1 MQTKNNPFDG
11 ILQKEAISIELAER
25 KLSHFVKQAWHIIE
39 PETELIWGWYL
50 DAICDHLEAATNGN
64 IRDLIINVPPRHLK
78 SLIVSVF
85 WFVWSWIHYP
95 GKRWVYFSYSNDLT
109 IRDSVRSRALILSD
123 WFQSRWGDRFQ
134 LTGDQNQKMRFS
146 NNKGGYRIATS
157 VKGIATGEGGHFI
170 ICLPYNSYIQTIDGR
185 IQIGKI
191 VEEKIDTK
199 VYSFNHI
206 SNRKE
211 IDSIV
216 EYQKNP
222 VGELVDVELENR
234 DTVTLTKEHEIFI
247 PERSY
252 IESQDVTFF
261 DYVLNYNMFLQ
272 KINNVK
278 KATREIDYTYNL
290 KIQNNNNYFA
300 GNDKSFILLHN
311 CDDPINI
318 KEVDS
323 EVARAEV
330 IRWWDEVVPTRI
342 DDPKS
347 GVRVIIMQRG
357 HEDDLTG
364 YLLNKKDTDYV
375 HVCLPARYEPDNV
388 RTKTP
393 LNFVDPRTE
402 ASEPLHP
409 ARYGDAELKKLEDDL
424 GSYAT
429 AAQLQQNPYPRGGGM
444 FKIEKFGYLDYL
456 NPHEIVASVRY
467 WDKASS
473 VDVSAKETAGV
484 LMHKLRNGSFVV
496 ADVVHGKWVS
506 SVREQRIKKVAEQ
519 DGKAVNIWIEQEPGS
534 GGKDSAEGT
543 VRNLAGYIARAD
555 RVTGS
560 KIARADIYS
569 AQVDI
574 GNVYLMKAQWNTVFL
589 AEHGSFPKGKLI
601 DIVDAA
607 SGAFNKLF
615 KVIRVGTWGKKR

>member
-1 MQTKNNPFDG
+1 MQTKNNPYNG
-11 ILQKEAISIELAER
+11 LLQKEAIDIELAER

-78 SLIVSVF
+78 SILVSVL

-170 ICLPYNSYIQTIDGR
+170 IC
-185 IQIGKI
+185 
-191 VEEKIDTK
+191 
-199 VYSFNHI
+199 
-206 SNRKE
+206 
-211 IDSIV
+211 
-216 EYQKNP
+216 
-222 VGELVDVELENR
+222 
-234 DTVTLTKEHEIFI
+234 
-247 PERSY
+247 
-252 IESQDVTFF
+252 
-261 DYVLNYNMFLQ
+261 
-272 KINNVK
+272 
-278 KATREIDYTYNL
+278 
-290 KIQNNNNYFA
+290 
-300 GNDKSFILLHN
+300 
-311 CDDPINI
+311 DDPINI

-323 EVARAEV
+323 DVARAEV

-357 HEDDLTG
+357 HETDLTG
-364 YLLNKKDTDYV
+364 YLLDKKDTDYV
-375 HVCLPARYEPDNV
+375 HLCLPARYEPDNV

-393 LNFVDPRTE
+393 LNFVDPRTKE
-402 ASEPLHP
+402 GDPLHP
-409 ARYGDAELKKLEDDL
+409 DRYGDEELKKLEQDL
-424 GSYAT
+424 GSYAS

-473 VDVSAKETAGV
+473 TDTNAKETAGV

-496 ADVVHGKWVS
+496 ADVVHGKWVA
-506 SVREQRIKKVAEQ
+506 SVREQRIKQIAEQ
-519 DGKAVNIWIEQEPGS
+519 DGKGVNIWIEQEPGS

-560 KIARADIYS
+560 KVVRADIYS

-574 GNVYLMKAQWNTVFL
+574 GNVYLMKAQWNAVFL

-601 DIVDAA
+601 DIVDSA
-607 SGAFNKLF
+607 SGSFNKLF
-615 KVIRVGTWGKKR
+615 KVIRAGTWGKRR